1 MLENIVNMQQLIL
14 VLHACKRN
22 LKIIVRVIKK
32 LYGSLLTKAIISY
45 SGHSWEDEWSC
56 YVWTGEYI
64 MCRDHAVL
72 FYAFVQNFILQ
83 VKSMVGISFGPQEI
97 LMVSE
102 SMITYMHMIVG
113 QYRP

>member
-1 MLENIVNMQQLIL
+1 
-14 VLHACKRN
+14 
-22 LKIIVRVIKK
+22 
-32 LYGSLLTKAIISY
+32 
-45 SGHSWEDEWSC
+45 
-56 YVWTGEYI
+56 